1 MTILLDTCVIIDAL
15 LRRRGR
21 WELLRALKGE
31 GHSLA
36 CCAITVAEVYLGM
49 RPEEARATSE
59 LFDDLQYVET
69 SREAASNA
77 GELRVTWRQRGK
89 TLSLPDAMIA
99 SVALAGNPNL
109 TLATDNVKDFP
120 MPELKFLTL
129 PKA

>member
-21 WELLRALKGE
+21 WELLRTLKGE
-31 GHSLA
+31 GHLLA
-36 CCAITVAEVYLGM
+36 CCAITVAEVYSGM
-49 RPEEARATSE
+49 RPEEARATNE
-59 LFDDLQYVET
+59 LFNGLQYVET

-77 GELRVTWRQRGK
+77 GELRVKWRQRGK

-99 SVALAGNPNL
+99 AVVLAQEL

-120 MPELKFLTL
+120 MPELKFLSL
-129 PKA
+129 PKE

>member
-21 WELLRALKGE
+21 WELLRTLKGE
-31 GHSLA
+31 GHLLA
-36 CCAITVAEVYLGM
+36 CCAITVAEVYSGM

-77 GELRVTWRQRGK
+77 GELRVKWRQRGK

-99 SVALAGNPNL
+99 AVVLAQEL

-120 MPELKFLTL
+120 MPELKFLSL
-129 PKA
+129 PKE